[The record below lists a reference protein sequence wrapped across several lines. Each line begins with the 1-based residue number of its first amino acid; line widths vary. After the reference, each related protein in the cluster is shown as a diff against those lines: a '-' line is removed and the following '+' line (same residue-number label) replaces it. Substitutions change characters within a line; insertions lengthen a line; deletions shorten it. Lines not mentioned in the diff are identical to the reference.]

1 MARPRR
7 DGLPSSPPNKRKL
20 TDQFIGCISSDA
32 RTIVWDTKVGG
43 LALAVYPTGRK
54 VFKCVYPFQ
63 GRTRWYTIGRA
74 DAVNLKD
81 ARKLAGQVLLQVATD
96 VDPQAERRAARS
108 RDTFEEL
115 AKQYVEQHAK
125 KKNKSW
131 RQSEALVQ
139 KHLLPKWGKLR
150 ASTISRSDVKSVMA
164 GIASPGVANLTLA
177 SASAIF
183 SWAIKEDVGGVKV
196 NPCQH
201 VDRMEMRSR
210 ERVLSESEI
219 QTFWKEFDDAG
230 LVVGTALKVLLLT
243 GQRPGEI
250 CHMRREHVVD
260 GWWQMPGD
268 PVPELGWPGTK
279 NGASHRVWLPAAAR
293 ELIAE
298 IGDEDSG
305 FVFASKRGR
314 PVKLEAA
321 MQNICKKLKAER
333 ATPHDL
339 RRTHGTT
346 VTGLG
351 FGRDAMNRIQNH
363 REGGIGSVYDRHQYA
378 GENKRV
384 MEAVANRIAS
394 LVNGDEATT
403 NVIEAKF
410 ASR

>member
-1 MARPRR
+1 M
-7 DGLPSSPPNKRKL
+7 
-20 TDQFIGCISSDA
+20 
-32 RTIVWDTKVGG
+32 
-43 LALAVYPTGRK
+43 
-54 VFKCVYPFQ
+54 
-63 GRTRWYTIGRA
+63 
-74 DAVNLKD
+74 
-81 ARKLAGQVLLQVATD
+81 
-96 VDPQAERRAARS
+96 
-108 RDTFEEL
+108 
-115 AKQYVEQHAK
+115 
-125 KKNKSW
+125 
-131 RQSEALVQ
+131 
-139 KHLLPKWGKLR
+139 
-150 ASTISRSDVKSVMA
+150 KSVMA

-196 NPCQH
+196 NPCQR

-268 PVPELGWPGTK
+268 PVAELGWPGTK
-279 NGASHRVWLPAAAR
+279 NAASHRVWLPAAAR
-293 ELIAE
+293 ELIADL
-298 IGDEDSG
+298 GDEDAG
-305 FVFASKRGR
+305 FVFASKRGG

-321 MQNICKKLKAER
+321 MQNIWAKLGAER

-363 REGGIGSVYDRHQYA
+363 REGGIGSVYDRHQYSD
-378 GENKRV
+378 ENKRV
-384 MEAVANRIAS
+384 MEAVANKMVS
-394 LVNGDEATT
+394 LVNGDDEV
-403 NVIEAKF
+403 NVIQAKMKF
-410 ASR
+410 AR

>member
-1 MARPRR
+1 M
-7 DGLPSSPPNKRKL
+7 
-20 TDQFIGCISSDA
+20 
-32 RTIVWDTKVGG
+32 WDTQVPGF
-43 LALAVYPTGRK
+43 ALAVYPTSK
-54 VFKCVYPFQ
+54 VWKVIYPFG
-63 GRTRWYTIGRA
+63 GRTRWYTIGNVGA
-74 DAVNLKD
+74 IDLKE
-81 ARKLAGQVLLQVATD
+81 ARRLAAKVLISVAAD

-108 RDTFEEL
+108 RGTFEEL

-131 RQSEALVQ
+131 MQNDAQVR

-196 NPCQH
+196 NPCQR

-230 LVVGTALKVLLLT
+230 LVVGSALKVLLLT

-268 PVPELGWPGTK
+268 PLPDLGWPGTK
-279 NGASHRVWLPAAAR
+279 NAANHRVWLPAAAR
-293 ELIAE
+293 ELIADL
-298 IGDEDSG
+298 GDEDSG
-305 FVFASKRGR
+305 FVFATTRGR

-321 MQNICKKLKAER
+321 MQGICAKLGADR

-339 RRTHGTT
+339 RRTHGTMI
-346 VTGLG
+346 TGLG

-363 REGGIGSVYDRHQYA
+363 KEGGIASVYDRHQYSD
-378 GENKRV
+378 ENKRV
-384 MEAVANRIAS
+384 MEAVADKMMS
-394 LVNGDEATT
+394 LVNGDDERK
-403 NVIEAKF
+403 VIVASF
-410 ASR
+410 AR